1 MIYKSELL
9 RKLIHLC
16 NLIIP
21 FTYLF
26 YFHSKIEALIVLG
39 PITLFALIIEYLRT
53 YSYRVKNI
61 FNKYLFAMLRKHE
74 KNGKYTGATWVFI
87 ASTIS
92 IAVFPKE
99 IAVISLVFMAIGD
112 TTAGLIGRKIGKIKY
127 YNKTLEGAFAGFV
140 MCLII
145 GLLMDLGL
153 PNIVIIFGALS
164 AMIIEIIPVSIDDN
178 LRIPLFSGTIMY
190 TMSFFLV

>member
-1 MIYKSELL
+1 MCI
-9 RKLIHLC
+9 RD
-16 NLIIP
+16 
-21 FTYLF
+21 
-26 YFHSKIEALIVLG
+26 
-39 PITLFALIIEYLRT
+39 
-53 YSYRVKNI
+53 I
-61 FNKYLFAMLRKHE
+61 FGFVTREHE
-74 KNGKYTGATWVFI
+74 KTAFSGATWVFI

-92 IAVFPKE
+92 IAAFPKE

-112 TTAGLIGRKIGKIKY
+112 TTAGLIGRKIGKIKF

-145 GLLMDLGL
+145 GLLMDLDL

-190 TMSFFLV
+190 TMSYFLV